1 MRKLNSLNLIVFA
14 LIVVAMAFS
23 LRAEVPKG
31 ISGKGIQFPY
41 RDPKDGTL
49 KAIFSGKNAR
59 QVTGSQVFITD
70 FAMKTFRNGN
80 TNQIELIAE
89 APECLLD
96 RSSAVASSA
105 GPVKA
110 YTANTN
116 FYIQGVG
123 FFCQQSNGFLV
134 ISNEVQTIL
143 HKEAL
148 ETNSPTPFQQSP
160 ALSSTAQILQIFS
173 DHFRFLYESN
183 LVTYTGNVRVEDS
196 QMTLTCDLLNIY
208 LTTNKSIQRIVAEN
222 RVIIVNKKDGSRAT
236 GDQAIYTLENSRELI
251 ELSGQPFWSDG
262 KQEGRAEIFIYDRS
276 QNLFRAEKNAVF
288 KLPRSKIGQVSL
300 LDANSSSATDTN
312 SDLPVVI
319 AAERMTFKFPATNGP
334 IQEMIAETNV
344 IITSESDASRAT
356 AERVTYSEATGQME
370 LTGKPRWKMK
380 ESEISGEILL
390 LGRTNHFFGARTN
403 VQLKIPALLFGKT
416 FAAKPGTISSVPTNQ
431 FVEILAEDFFYT
443 TNAALFRGNVRAQ
456 TKDAALSQISLSCE
470 WLDVLFGASNQVQTI
485 AARDKVL
492 LRQIPDESARTNLIK
507 RTIACE
513 ALKIQRAPLTGF
525 FENIFARTNVV
536 CEQTDKTAQG
546 ERLARI
552 SAQVVTVK
560 FLSAT
565 NQIESVVADTSVR
578 AEKIDRIEGM
588 EKISE
593 ARGEHGVFDA
603 TRQTVEMT
611 GKPSARMEN
620 FLVHEARVLRWDL
633 ISGKISGAPYKI
645 TALNSTNSLKML
657 LQPKP

>member
-1 MRKLNSLNLIVFA
+1 
-14 LIVVAMAFS
+14 
-23 LRAEVPKG
+23 
-31 ISGKGIQFPY
+31 
-41 RDPKDGTL
+41 L

-96 RSSAVASSA
+96 RNSAVASSA
-105 GPVKA
+105 GAVKA

-148 ETNSPTPFQQSP
+148 GTNSPTPFQQSP

-183 LVTYTGNVRVEDS
+183 LVTYNGNVRVEDS

-208 LTTNKSIQRIVAEN
+208 LTTNKSVQRIVAEN
-222 RVIIVNKKDGSRAT
+222 SVNIVNKKDGSRAT
-236 GDQAIYTLENSRELI
+236 GDQAIYTLENNRELI
-251 ELSGQPFWSDG
+251 ELTGQPFWSDG
-262 KQEGRAEIFIYDRS
+262 KQEGRAEKFIYDRS

-288 KLPRSKIGQVSL
+288 KLPRSKIGQISL
-300 LDANSSSATDTN
+300 LDANSSSPTN
-312 SDLPVVI
+312 TSSDLPVVI
-319 AAERMTFKFPATNGP
+319 SSERMTFKFPATNGP

-380 ESEISGEILL
+380 ESEISGEILF
-390 LGRTNHFFGARTN
+390 LGRTHFFGAKTN

-443 TNAALFRGNVRAQ
+443 TNAAVFRGNVRAQ
-456 TKDAALSQISLSCE
+456 TKDAALSQINLSCE
-470 WLDVLFGASNQVQTI
+470 RLDVLFGASNQVQTI
-485 AARDKVL
+485 AAKDKVF

-507 RTIACE
+507 RTIACDT
-513 ALKIQRAPLTGF
+513 LKIQRAPLTGF

-560 FLSAT
+560 FFYAT

-578 AEKIDRIEGM
+578 AEKIDRVEGR
-588 EKISE
+588 EKLAE

-611 GKPSARMEN
+611 GKPTARMEN
-620 FLVHEARVLRWDL
+620 FLVHDARVLRWNL
-633 ISGKISGAPYKI
+633 ITGKISGAPYKI
-645 TALNSTNSLKML
+645 TALTSTNSLKTL